1 VALTQA
7 SAARVAV
14 QVCHPTAQNHA
25 LECTVP
31 PFRALA
37 VGESLTATLRGGRAQ
52 VVTIYPD
59 GCGSPSSSPASVTYT
74 ITVTFPG

>member
-1 VALTQA
+1 V
-7 SAARVAV
+7 SV

-31 PFRALA
+31 PFARLS

-52 VVTIYPD
+52 VVTIFPD
-59 GCGSPSSSPASVTYT
+59 GCGAPGAAAATITYT
-74 ITVTFPG
+74 VTVTFPG